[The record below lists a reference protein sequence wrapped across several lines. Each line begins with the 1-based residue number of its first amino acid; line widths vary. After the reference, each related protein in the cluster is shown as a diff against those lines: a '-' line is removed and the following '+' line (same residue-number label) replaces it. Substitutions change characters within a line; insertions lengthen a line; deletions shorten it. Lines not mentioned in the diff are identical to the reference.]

1 MVNTR
6 SFVIKFNK
14 IDVKATPIIVPFILP
29 MPVILVIYELSL
41 VMLITPIAIQT
52 PLWTSPKLA
61 MIIAILTPIARRS
74 ECWIVGLFIVISLNI
89 SFILLCF
96 LYSKAILSSPPE
108 LL

>member
-14 IDVKATPIIVPFILP
+14 IDVKTTPIIVPLILP

-52 PLWTSPKLA
+52 PL
-61 MIIAILTPIARRS
+61 
-74 ECWIVGLFIVISLNI
+74 
-89 SFILLCF
+89 
-96 LYSKAILSSPPE
+96 
-108 LL
+108 